1 MVPDE
6 IQRSWNNWLK
16 GMEKCP
22 SISVPRSVVSKDVR
36 RIDLHGFADAS
47 KLAVSA
53 AVYALVFHHVAPVH
67 QSLLVAKS
75 TVGAYCS
82 THLEQI
88 DESCEGSNGRSAS

>member
-47 KLAVSA
+47 KLQ
-53 AVYALVFHHVAPVH
+53 FQQPF
-67 QSLLVAKS
+67 
-75 TVGAYCS
+75 
-82 THLEQI
+82 THLYFI
-88 DESCEGSNGRSAS
+88 MLL